1 MVNLDVLATSRN
13 GDSPAVWDEGLA
25 PGLVGGGGGEEKP
38 SAQARERGPRQDRY
52 QTRVVAEM
60 LGVASVLD
68 MFLGISAEQDPGQTA
83 A

>member
-1 MVNLDVLATSRN
+1 MVTPLQFGMKDLRLA
-13 GDSPAVWDEGLA
+13 WW
-25 PGLVGGGGGEEKP
+25 GGGEEKP